1 MSFDIVMFTDLDG
14 ITADQVEILES
25 DDKMIVVKAWFL
37 KPEPVTA
44 DLPPVPVN
52 FPPPPEVEDP
62 GPSEDQVDFS
72 ELPDLPVLVDA

>member
-1 MSFDIVMFTDLDG
+1 MSLDIVMFTGLDG

-25 DDKMIVVKAWFL
+25 DDKMVVVKAWFL

-44 DLPPVPVN
+44 DLPPEPVN
-52 FPPPPEVEDP
+52 SPPPLEVEDP